1 MAAAAAGAE
10 SVSEA
15 MQPERTQFPA
25 AYTTCAARGRRFF
38 AGTILALS
46 CCAVVPA
53 VALEGAAPAF
63 GPALEQSA
71 ALRASQA
78 VVGRAIGDYT
88 LQDREGRSV
97 RLSSYRG
104 KPLLV
109 SFIYTGCFQV
119 CPTTTRALQ
128 TAVKV
133 AREALGDGR
142 FNVVSIGFNQPADS
156 PLALKAFAS
165 QYGIDSP
172 NWEFLSPP
180 AAIVPELARDFGF
193 GYVATAAGF
202 DHLLQVSVVDAEGRI
217 YRQIYG
223 EDYSADYLTEPL
235 RQLITGTPVA
245 DTASLSAILEQVR
258 ILCSVYD
265 PRTGKYRVS
274 YGIVLEIAGGV
285 TFLLW
290 IIWFFLSEW
299 LTRRRSAKRASA

>member
-1 MAAAAAGAE
+1 MAAYNGPATHSRWSRLYAGAILAIFCCVAVPAVAREAAAAGA
-10 SVSEA
+10 
-15 MQPERTQFPA
+15 
-25 AYTTCAARGRRFF
+25 
-38 AGTILALS
+38 
-46 CCAVVPA
+46 AV
-53 VALEGAAPAF
+53 APAF
-63 GPALEQSA
+63 APTLDQSA

-78 VVGRAIGDYT
+78 AVGRAIGDYT
-88 LQDREGRSV
+88 LQDREGRAV

-109 SFIYTGCFQV
+109 SFIYTGCFQI

-128 TAVKV
+128 QATSV
-133 AREALGDGR
+133 ARAALGDGR
-142 FNVVSIGFNQPADS
+142 FNVISIGFNQPADS
-156 PLALKAFAS
+156 PQALKSFAT
-165 QYGIDSP
+165 QYGINAR

-180 AAIVPELARDFGF
+180 AAVVQDLARDFGF
-193 GYVATAAGF
+193 DFVATAAGF

-223 EDYSADYLTEPL
+223 EDYSVDYLIEPL

-274 YGIVLEIAGGV
+274 YGIVLEIAGGA

-290 IIWFFLSEW
+290 ILWFFLNEW
-299 LTRRRSAKRASA
+299 WTRRRAAKRAGA

>member
-1 MAAAAAGAE
+1 MLAIFACVAVPAAALESAAPGA
-10 SVSEA
+10 
-15 MQPERTQFPA
+15 
-25 AYTTCAARGRRFF
+25 
-38 AGTILALS
+38 
-46 CCAVVPA
+46 AV
-53 VALEGAAPAF
+53 APAF
-63 GPALEQSA
+63 APALDQTA

-78 VVGRAIGDYT
+78 AVGRAIGDYI
-88 LQDREGRSV
+88 LQDREGRAV

-128 TAVKV
+128 TAVTV
-133 AREALGDGR
+133 ARDALGDGR
-142 FNVVSIGFNQPADS
+142 FNVISIGFNQPADS
-156 PLALKAFAS
+156 PQALKSFAA
-165 QYGIDSP
+165 QYGIYSP

-180 AAIVPELARDFGF
+180 AAIVPDLARNFGF
-193 GYVATAAGF
+193 GFVATAAGF
-202 DHLLQVSVVDAEGRI
+202 DHLLQISVVDAEGRI

-245 DTASLSAILEQVR
+245 DATSLSAILDQVR

-274 YGIVLEIAGGV
+274 YGLVIEIAGGA

-299 LTRRRSAKRASA
+299 LTRRRSARRSSA

>member
-1 MAAAAAGAE
+1 MQRTRPNLLVASSACAAAFRGGWCVYCAQTLLAMFCCATLTAAALLDSATSPAAAAPG
-10 SVSEA
+10 
-15 MQPERTQFPA
+15 
-25 AYTTCAARGRRFF
+25 
-38 AGTILALS
+38 LS
-46 CCAVVPA
+46 PS
-53 VALEGAAPAF
+53 LD
-63 GPALEQSA
+63 QTA

-78 VVGRAIGDYT
+78 AVGRTIGDYT
-88 LQDREGRSV
+88 LQDREGRAV

-128 TAVKV
+128 KVVSV

-156 PLALKAFAS
+156 PQALKSFAT
-165 QYGIDSP
+165 QYGINSP

-180 AAIVPELARDFGF
+180 AAIVPDLARGFGF
-193 GYVATAAGF
+193 GFVATAAGF

-223 EDYSADYLTEPL
+223 EDYYADNLTEPL

-245 DTASLSAILEQVR
+245 DAASLSAILEQVR

-274 YGIVLEIAGGV
+274 YGLVLEIAGGA
-285 TFLLW
+285 TFLVW
-290 IIWFFLSEW
+290 IIWFFVNEW
-299 LTRRRSAKRASA
+299 LARRRSAKRSSP

>member
-1 MAAAAAGAE
+1 MTPFSVPAPYSFWRRIYASALLAIFCCVAVPAAA
-10 SVSEA
+10 
-15 MQPERTQFPA
+15 
-25 AYTTCAARGRRFF
+25 
-38 AGTILALS
+38 
-46 CCAVVPA
+46 
-53 VALEGAAPAF
+53 LETAAPAHV
-63 GPALEQSA
+63 PALDQSA

-88 LQDREGRSV
+88 LLDREGRSV

-109 SFIYTGCFQV
+109 SFIYTGCFQI

-128 TAVKV
+128 QAASV
-133 AREALGDGR
+133 ARDALGAGR
-142 FNVVSIGFNQPADS
+142 FNVISIGFNQPADS
-156 PLALKAFAS
+156 PQALKSFAA
-165 QYGIDSP
+165 QYGINSS

-180 AAIVPELARDFGF
+180 AAIVPDLARDFGF
-193 GYVATAAGF
+193 GFVATAAGF

-223 EDYSADYLTEPL
+223 ENYSADYLTEPL
-235 RQLITGTPVA
+235 RQLITGAPVA
-245 DTASLSAILEQVR
+245 DATSLSAILDQVR

-274 YGIVLEIAGGV
+274 YAIVLELAGGA

-290 IIWFFLSEW
+290 IFWFFLNEW
-299 LTRRRSAKRASA
+299 WTRRRSARRSRA

>member
-1 MAAAAAGAE
+1 M
-10 SVSEA
+10 
-15 MQPERTQFPA
+15 
-25 AYTTCAARGRRFF
+25 
-38 AGTILALS
+38 LALL
-46 CCAVVPA
+46 CCVAVP
-53 VALEGAAPAF
+53 VAASENAP
-63 GPALEQSA
+63 PALSPALDQAA

-78 VVGRAIGDYT
+78 VVGRAIGDYA
-88 LQDREGRSV
+88 LLDREGRSV

-128 TAVKV
+128 QAASV
-133 AREALGDGR
+133 ARDALGVGR
-142 FNVVSIGFNQPADS
+142 FNIISIGFNQPADS
-156 PLALKAFAS
+156 PQALKSFAA
-165 QYGIDSP
+165 QYGINSP

-180 AAIVPELARDFGF
+180 AAVVPDLARDFGF
-193 GYVATAAGF
+193 GFAATAAGF

-223 EDYSADYLTEPL
+223 ENYSADYLTEPL

-245 DTASLSAILEQVR
+245 DATSFSEIFEQVR

-274 YGIVLEIAGGV
+274 YGLVLEIAGGA

-290 IIWFFLSEW
+290 IIWFFLNEW
-299 LTRRRSAKRASA
+299 WTRRRSAKRARA